1 MGDRGKVEA
10 LLPRG
15 TVRIGRR
22 GEHRTGGLEH
32 HEVEDDRIRYAG
44 FHHGASYLEHLD
56 FLGAIREGRA
66 PAVTLEDGLWSVAMG
81 VAAHRSIDEGRV
93 VAMDE
98 VLG

>member
-22 GEHRTGGLEH
+22 GEHRAGGLEH